1 MHAMWTAGDFER
13 LSWHDNHLYAIGF
26 SLGDVA
32 RGDWRSDLVL
42 DIDHIVEW
50 VCGSDRR
57 PRFQVA
63 PATLIFHH
71 VTDLEIAIDW
81 GDSGHRTALH
91 PCAIDRIERAR
102 IANQKICLDRPYWR
116 WRIVLAWP
124 RDGEIAFGAS
134 DLTLDLRA
142 EPVLQEEQQ
151 LRRPPG

>member
-1 MHAMWTAGDFER
+1 MVQRFETYEPYA
-13 LSWHDNHLYAIGF
+13 WHDDTLRGLRFA
-26 SLGDVA
+26 LGDPDA
-32 RGDWRSDLVL
+32 GDWRADLVL
-42 DIDHIVEW
+42 DVDHITAWEA
-50 VCGSDRR
+50 GEDGRI
-57 PRFQVA
+57 RFRVA
-63 PATLIFHH
+63 PATLTFHH
-71 VTDLEIAIDW
+71 VTDLRLAVDW

-91 PCAIDRIERAR
+91 PCTIDRIERAR